1 MNDFLAKRG
10 ANAGNASGIFYAA
23 YLFFEKMRIC
33 DGQPKSELRLM
44 MEDIYDGFN
53 RWENDGKPGVN
64 LKRRNTKY
72 FCGHGQQPYIDLYGR
87 VRVL

>member
-10 ANAGNASGIFYAA
+10 ANAGNTSGIFYAA
-23 YLFFEKMRIC
+23 YIFFEKMRIC
-33 DGQPKSELRLM
+33 DGQPKSEFRLI

-53 RWENDGKPGVN
+53 RWENNGKPGVN
-64 LKRRNTKY
+64 LTRRNTKY
-72 FCGHGQQPYIDLYGR
+72 FCRAGQQPYTDLYGR